1 MSPGLAGVR
10 ANGTHPPSTK
20 VGERD
25 GEVGED
31 RKREGN
37 QPRSMITRLKMGDQ
51 TILAEETRG
60 LDTANR
66 VQRRGIGSE
75 LDETGPAVDVI
86 VKETRKTRAVVR
98 LGY

>member
-1 MSPGLAGVR
+1 
-10 ANGTHPPSTK
+10 
-20 VGERD
+20 
-25 GEVGED
+25 
-31 RKREGN
+31 
-37 QPRSMITRLKMGDQ
+37 MITRLKLGDQ

-75 LDETGPAVDVI
+75 LDKTGSGCLV